1 MKEHEKKPWIG
12 EKSCISK
19 VVYTAVD
26 LCIEHTENP
35 KHSTRKKP
43 TNFKLGKYM
52 NTHLTL

>member
-35 KHSTRKKP
+35 KHSTRKK
-43 TNFKLGKYM
+43 
-52 NTHLTL
+52 THKF